1 MAKYPLPCLVTQD
14 AFDLTPFGQWLLLQ
28 NATLQGDRLGPHLVV
43 HRNTPERTLSV
54 MERKCQ
60 CQRLCD
66 AHGHFG
72 HVRINS
78 LERSELGE
86 EFAALDEHALLVC
99 FAMVAAKG
107 DVNAHV
113 RL

>member
-1 MAKYPLPCLVTQD
+1 MVAS
-14 AFDLTPFGQWLLLQ
+14 
-28 NATLQGDRLGPHLVV
+28 
-43 HRNTPERTLSV
+43 PERHLARRSFRTTSCGAPQYTRADAQRDGAKVSV
-54 MERKCQ
+54 SASLR
-60 CQRLCD
+60 RTW
-66 AHGHFG
+66 AHFG

-78 LERSELGE
+78 LERSGLGE

>member
-28 NATLQGDRLGPHLVV
+28 NAALQGDRLGPHLVV

-66 AHGHFG
+66 AHGHTLG
-72 HVRINS
+72 MYESIHW
-78 LERSELGE
+78 SEADL
-86 EFAALDEHALLVC
+86 
-99 FAMVAAKG
+99 AKSSPP
-107 DVNAHV
+107 
-113 RL
+113 